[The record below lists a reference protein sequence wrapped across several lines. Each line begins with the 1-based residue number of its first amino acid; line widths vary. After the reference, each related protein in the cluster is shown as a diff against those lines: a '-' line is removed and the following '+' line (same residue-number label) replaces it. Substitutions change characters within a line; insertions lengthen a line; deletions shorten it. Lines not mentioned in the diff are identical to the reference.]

1 MTTYVLRDGE
11 LVEKHL
17 APPKLSALKPGVHC
31 LSDIEPFRT
40 QDGTGIGSR
49 RDLRDYEKRM
59 GVVQVG
65 NDFASHTA
73 ALRQK
78 VYGER

>member
-1 MTTYVLRDGE
+1 MPTYVLRNGE

-17 APPKLSALKPGVHC
+17 APPKPTALSPTVHC
-31 LSDIEPFRT
+31 LSDIAPFRT
-40 QDGTGIGSR
+40 QEGVGIGSR
-49 RDLRDYEKRM
+49 RELRDYEKRN

-73 ALRQK
+73 MLRRK